1 MISKVRSAP
10 IALVQIGLPSEVR
23 PRDRPETLLPSLV
36 TRVYRVP
43 DLQFD
48 GLALASNSLRAELD
62 TDGRIVFLLEFVF
75 RELHHQTALA
85 HIWIRASYSTRQ

>member
-1 MISKVRSAP
+1 MSKVRSAP

-23 PRDRPETLLPSLV
+23 PRDRPETLLPRLV

-48 GLALASNSLRAELD
+48 GLALAGDCLRAELD
-62 TDGRIVFLLEFVF
+62 SDGRIVFLLEFVF
-75 RELHHQTALA
+75 GELHHQTALA
-85 HIWIRASYSTRQ
+85 HICMRDSYSTRQ